1 MKIFITGGTGNIGQ
15 NVVLELLKRGHEI
28 KLLTRNASRVP
39 AFNSM
44 PGVTIVEGTMHNHEL
59 INSALKDCD
68 ALIHIALGWGNDPV
82 NMLDH
87 DTRETA
93 SLLDMAA
100 KNGLKN
106 FIYTSSTAATGDLGS
121 GLDETCAYR
130 PGDLYGST
138 KAASEVYCLG
148 FRQYYSEQGGY
159 GDKVTLRRNII
170 RPGYTYSNPM
180 VEGGASQSDQ
190 RFFNMALKIMKG
202 EDLEF
207 DINDGTQFLSG
218 AQIALVYADLIESDL
233 NEEIF
238 FALGSN
244 FITWADIAKKALE
257 LVPSSTS
264 KIIVTGEEHPHSLY
278 DVSKVKRTFG
288 YEFDS
293 WEGIMAHVEWNLERA
308 KMSLEGKELYNT
320 NHEYSYN

>member
-1 MKIFITGGTGNIGQ
+1 MKVFITGGTGNIGQ
-15 NVVLELLKRGHEI
+15 NVVLELLKRGHEV
-28 KLLTRNASRVP
+28 KLLTRNINRVP
-39 AFNSM
+39 AFKSM
-44 PGVTIVEGTMHNHEL
+44 AGVTIVEGTMHNHEL
-59 INSALKDCD
+59 IEDALTDCD

-100 KNGLKN
+100 RKGLKN

-121 GLDETCAYR
+121 GLDETCSYR
-130 PGDLYGST
+130 PTDLYGST

-148 FRQYYSEQGGY
+148 FRQYYSAQGGY

-190 RFFNMALKIMKG
+190 RFYQMALKIMKG

-218 AQIALVYADLIESDL
+218 RQIAAVYADLIESDL

-238 FALGSN
+238 FVLGSN

-257 LVPSSTS
+257 LVPES
-264 KIIVTGEEHPHSLY
+264 KSKVIVSGETRTPSVY
-278 DVSKVKRTFG
+278 DVSKVERVFG
-288 YEFDS
+288 RKYDS
-293 WEGIMAHVEWNLERA
+293 WEDIMSHVEWNLGRA
-308 KMSLEGKELYNT
+308 KDYLEGKELYNT